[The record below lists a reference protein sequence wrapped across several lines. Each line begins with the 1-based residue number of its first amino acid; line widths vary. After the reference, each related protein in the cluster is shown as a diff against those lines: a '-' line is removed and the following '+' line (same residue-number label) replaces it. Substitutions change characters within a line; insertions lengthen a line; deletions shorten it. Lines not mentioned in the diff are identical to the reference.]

1 MVREWPVPTT
11 QTKVHSFLGT
21 ASYYR
26 RFVQNFG
33 MIARPLHRLT
43 EKNRP
48 YLCQIAFETLRKKLV
63 ESPILAYPS
72 SEAAFILDT
81 NFSAIAIGA
90 VLSQVQD
97 GVERPIAYASLGAE
111 QVGAK
116 LQCYQERA
124 VGSSILLQIFSA
136 LPDIKEVQ
144 ATHGSCRPE
153 VIADLQ
159 GRHWN
164 VGQVAKHPGGVKQGD
179 RAQGWQESWQRRW
192 FEQTTKRAARR
203 REMLRQRR
211 PRD

>member
-33 MIARPLHRLT
+33 MIAHPLHRLT

-97 GVERPIAYASLGAE
+97 GVERPIAYASRGLS
-111 QVGAK
+111 K
-116 LQCYQERA
+116 SERNYS
-124 VGSSILLQIFSA
+124 V
-136 LPDIKEVQ
+136 
-144 ATHGSCRPE
+144 
-153 VIADLQ
+153 
-159 GRHWN
+159 
-164 VGQVAKHPGGVKQGD
+164 
-179 RAQGWQESWQRRW
+179 
-192 FEQTTKRAARR
+192 TKRELLAVVFYCKYFRHYLILKKFK
-203 REMLRQRR
+203 LRTDHATLR
-211 PRD
+211 